1 MKRMF
6 VLMLVLSLALPV
18 LGLAAE
24 ATAPDTT
31 PLALGAQRGRRWNTT
46 PADPA
51 APQSNYVDENNDG
64 LCDNCGTAQGTNPDA
79 PGFVDADK
87 DGVCDNLGTAQQ
99 YQGRMGQRGR
109 RGMQARGRGFVD
121 ADGDGVCDNLGDAQ
135 RFGGRRGRGK
145 MQPGMC
151 CQAQPG
157 AGQMQPGGGRN
168 RR

>member
-1 MKRMF
+1 MKRLF

-24 ATAPDTT
+24 VTTTPDVT
-31 PLALGAQRGRRWNTT
+31 PLAYGAQQGRRWNATPAV

-64 LCDNCGTAQGTNPDA
+64 ICDNCGTAQGTNPDA

-99 YQGRMGQRGR
+99 YQGRMGQGR
-109 RGMQARGRGFVD
+109 
-121 ADGDGVCDNLGDAQ
+121 L
-135 RFGGRRGRGK
+135 
-145 MQPGMC
+145 PIE
-151 CQAQPG
+151 
-157 AGQMQPGGGRN
+157 
-168 RR
+168 